1 MLKWITTGRDK
12 KKDISVDISDD
23 PLDALI
29 SGGAAILNME
39 LAVCVNIM
47 LVSC

>member
-12 KKDISVDISDD
+12 KKDISVNISDD

-29 SGGAAILNME
+29 FGKDAPFEKIY
-39 LAVCVNIM
+39 CVNRYVYIRI
-47 LVSC
+47 